1 MTLVAERGF
10 DILHWGDL
18 VKLARRAAAL
28 ACEDMRRRGLIADP
42 LDSSVL
48 IYTDDPSTAALFTT
62 ERDLAAICKVS
73 AIEGVCIAMGE
84 KFPPAAFEAERSDLE
99 MPRVAALWFPPPG
112 VKCPRCRNFT
122 RSAEN
127 DVCGRCERQ
136 VEARANP

>member
-1 MTLVAERGF
+1 MTLVAEVGF

-28 ACEDMRRRGLIADP
+28 ACEDMRQRGVITDP

-73 AIEGVCIAMGE
+73 AIEGVSVIMGE
-84 KFPPAAFEAERSDLE
+84 KFPPAAFEAERSDPE
-99 MPRVAALWFPPPG
+99 MPRVAALWFPAPG
-112 VKCPRCRNFT
+112 LKCPRCRNFT
-122 RSAEN
+122 RRAEMV
-127 DVCGRCERQ
+127 VCAGC
-136 VEARANP
+136 VSLAHPG